1 MFESLVVQVQ
11 QSAFVGLD
19 LDRVEHRVTTTIA
32 VADESHI
39 VTFLDFKGEFDVLQ
53 PSLQEANRVRQPLGS
68 RNGLQDK
75 SFDYLDFS
83 NTTRD

>member
-39 VTFLDFKGEFDVLQ
+39 VTFLDFKGEFDVLHALFEYTFTKPIRLAAGVQ
-53 PSLQEANRVRQPLGS
+53 SPRQ
-68 RNGLQDK
+68 
-75 SFDYLDFS
+75 
-83 NTTRD
+83 TR